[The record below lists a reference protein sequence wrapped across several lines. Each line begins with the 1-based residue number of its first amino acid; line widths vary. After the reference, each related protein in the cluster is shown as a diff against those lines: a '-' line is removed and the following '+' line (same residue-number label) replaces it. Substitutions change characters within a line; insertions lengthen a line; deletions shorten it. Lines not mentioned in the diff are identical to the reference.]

1 MRTIKRHQ
9 KATALVMKNMFET
22 LGELH
27 VLPAKSR
34 DFTGIFKHFQV
45 PSFPNTL

>member
-22 LGELH
+22 LQAGH
-27 VLPAKSR
+27 VALPKSR